1 MEFPVEIVAIIKE
14 YSMPR
19 FKYFREYKRVM
30 RLSGIVRWPL
40 LKKLL
45 LASGDKVIPYLLAYE
60 KALIDCSIECPID
73 HAIRRKARTKA
84 LNELVVRLIL

>member
-1 MEFPVEIVAIIKE
+1 MEFPNEIVAIIRE

-30 RLSGIVRWPL
+30 RLSGLVRWPL
-40 LKKLL
+40 LKKAL
-45 LASGDKVIPYLLAYE
+45 LASGDAVIPYLLAYE
-60 KALIDCSIECPID
+60 KALMDCSIESPVD